1 MVGEEFVGEEKNSQ
15 QDTRLPL
22 IRLPRAVFE
31 AMRAHVQAGYPNEA
45 CGVLAS
51 AGGQVVKHYPATN
64 VSETPETFSE
74 IGSAE
79 LLAIWQEVDA
89 RNWDFFAY
97 YHSHPQTPAYPS
109 PRDILLAQGWPGTFS
124 LIFSLRDPQR
134 PELRGFLIA
143 ADHSIT
149 EYPIALEDAVEDE

>member
-1 MVGEEFVGEEKNSQ
+1 MVGEEFLGKEKNNQ
-15 QDTRLPL
+15 QGIKLPL

-45 CGVLAS
+45 CGVLAG
-51 AGGQVVKHYPATN
+51 ARGQVVKHYPATN

-89 RNWDFFAY
+89 RDWDFFAY

-124 LIFSLRDPQR
+124 LIFSLRDPQH
-134 PELRGFLIA
+134 PELRAFLIA

-149 EYPIALEDAVEDE
+149 EYPIAVEEAEEDE